1 MYGSSSDELV
11 VVVVGCVAVI
21 IKQSM
26 HSKSLIYK
34 RCVALRERE
43 REKERRR
50 EPGRSRKGPI
60 RLLGVGRLDR
70 AVVAF
75 GCLMGSAMGE

>member
-1 MYGSSSDELV
+1 MRRVE
-11 VVVVGCVAVI
+11 
-21 IKQSM
+21 
-26 HSKSLIYK
+26 
-34 RCVALRERE
+34 RERE
-43 REKERRR
+43 RE
-50 EPGRSRKGPI
+50 RKRGVESQEEVVKDLS